1 MTKPPLQ
8 CMCVESGA
16 LRPRFDI
23 PTARHDGD
31 GLLRLFRLA
40 MGLHVLTGVNS
51 TIPETREYWRAKH
64 PETEPM
70 WVKRDD

>member
-1 MTKPPLQ
+1 MEHSELYGPDHAHP
-8 CMCVESGA
+8 
-16 LRPRFDI
+16 
-23 PTARHDGD
+23 D

-70 WVKRDD
+70 WVKRND